1 MSNVRLYQGNC
12 VDILKEM
19 PDASIDLVLTD
30 PPYDNDNHGGGRTE
44 LAQRQ
49 LVKDLHIDF
58 MSNSFDCKSILPEL
72 VRVCRIPNI
81 IMFCSNKQVSTIMG
95 FFERIGLSVTLL
107 IWQKT
112 NPIPLC
118 NGKYISD
125 LEYIV
130 YAHGKGATFNN
141 DCPFEWKKKLYS
153 SPVVPK
159 ENRLHPAQKPIALL
173 KRYIQLHANENEVVF
188 DPFMGS
194 GSTGVAAK
202 ALERNFVGIELDE
215 NYFRIAKERIES
227 DEVLSEITTTDV
239 VDMKTNKLF

>member
-1 MSNVRLYQGNC
+1 MGNVRLYQANC
-12 VDILKEM
+12 TDILKEM
-19 PDASIDLVLTD
+19 PDASVDLVLTD

-58 MSNSFDCKSILPEL
+58 MSNSFDCKFILPEL

-81 IMFCSNKQVSTIMG
+81 IMFCSNKQVSTLMG

-173 KRYIQLHANENEVVF
+173 KRYIQLHTKENEVVF

-194 GSTGVAAK
+194 GSTGIAAK
-202 ALERNFVGIELDE
+202 LLNRNFIGVEVDPTFYEIASNRIEL
-215 NYFRIAKERIES
+215 
-227 DEVLSEITTTDV
+227 SETPAVVSVTDAQGRF
-239 VDMKTNKLF
+239 KKLF